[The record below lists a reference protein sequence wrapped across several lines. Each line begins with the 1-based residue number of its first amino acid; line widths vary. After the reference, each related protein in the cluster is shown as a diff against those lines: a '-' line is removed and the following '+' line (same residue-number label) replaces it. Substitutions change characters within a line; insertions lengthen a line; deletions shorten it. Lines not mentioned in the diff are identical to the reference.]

1 MMQQNTSP
9 QINKFRLYI
18 GSTLV
23 IVIVVLSCIVTAPI
37 LFLCWPLPF
46 SIRNAIAVFWAKF
59 VLLAVRVFCGISHE
73 VEGLEHIKDIK
84 SAVVLSKHQSAWE
97 TIAYK
102 TFLPAQTSLLKRS
115 LLWFPIWG
123 WGLATLRPIAIERKN
138 QREALRILVEK
149 GKKCLDEG
157 IWVITYPEGTRTTP
171 GTQKPFSA
179 GGAMLA
185 QKAGYPVI
193 PIAHNAGTLW
203 PRYSFF
209 KYPGTIKVKIGP
221 IIETTGKK
229 AKEINA
235 EAEAWINKTMRDLE

>member
-1 MMQQNTSP
+1 MQQNSSP
-9 QINKFRLYI
+9 QVNKLKLYI
-18 GSTLV
+18 GSALV
-23 IVIVVLSCIVTAPI
+23 IIIVVLSCIVTAPI

-46 SIRNAIAVFWAKF
+46 SIRHSISVYWAKF
-59 VLLAVRVFCGISHE
+59 VLFAVRICCGIDHE
-73 VEGLEHIKDIK
+73 VEGLEHLEGIK

-102 TFLPAQTSLLKRS
+102 TFLPTQTSLLKRS

-138 QREALRILVEK
+138 QREALRVLMEK
-149 GKKCLDEG
+149 GKQCLNEG
-157 IWVITYPEGTRTTP
+157 IWVITYPEGTRTAP

-185 QKAGYPVI
+185 HKAGYPIV

-203 PRYSFF
+203 PRYSFL

-221 IIETTGKK
+221 VIETHGKK
-229 AKEINA
+229 PKEINA
-235 EAEAWINKTMRDLE
+235 EAEAWVNQAMQELE